1 MTWNFRK
8 PPQPVPGN
16 GEDNPEP
23 VFGRTDTG
31 QSRPNNEDSFV
42 ILPLTAPW
50 WRAEGLLH
58 ALRRAVGLPPRWS
71 WAGRTIMMVADGM
84 GGHKAGEVAS
94 RTSVEA
100 MVHLLSANKTLR
112 QGAANREEIEHL
124 LIRALRE
131 TNDQIMRM
139 ACENEALSGM
149 GSTFIVGF
157 VQRNTLFTCH
167 VGDVRAYLLTG
178 QGLRQLTNDHS
189 YLAEF
194 KRTATSPNDQAPPP
208 TMTRH
213 VVSRAIGFPFP
224 EPPDCTATH
233 LTPNDRILLCSDGL
247 WSMLP
252 DPRLA
257 LILGESASPEEAC
270 ERLIAEA
277 NQAGGKDNIT
287 AVVGF
292 V

>member
-1 MTWNFRK
+1 
-8 PPQPVPGN
+8 
-16 GEDNPEP
+16 
-23 VFGRTDTG
+23 
-31 QSRPNNEDSFV
+31 
-42 ILPLTAPW
+42 
-50 WRAEGLLH
+50 
-58 ALRRAVGLPPRWS
+58 
-71 WAGRTIMMVADGM
+71 MMVADGM

-100 MVHLLSANKTLR
+100 MVHLLRSHKALQ
-112 QGAANREEIEHL
+112 QGVPNREEIEHL
-124 LIRALRE
+124 LSQALRE

-157 VQRNTLFTCH
+157 VNRDTLFTCH
-167 VGDVRAYLLTG
+167 VGDVRAYLLTR
-178 QGLRQLTNDHS
+178 QGLSQLTNDHS

-194 KRTATSPNDQAPPP
+194 KRGEKSQNGLAPPP

-224 EPPDCTATH
+224 EPPDCTTSQV
-233 LTPNDRILLCSDGL
+233 TPGDRILLCSDGL

-257 LILGESASPEEAC
+257 AILRQSASPEEAC